1 MLWSALPS
9 RCCPWTSHHFLH
21 EADLRVESVTTLW
34 RIKEQ
39 VTLFSCQE
47 SPVQCSFPCH
57 FSDPPLLYCSTTGW
71 AAAQPDYFFLL
82 SCPYLLLTSDFTSVI
97 SQTHNTN
104 FLLLSLP
111 LRISC
116 LVLLHCPGIP
126 HNYSLNPKQYLMT
139 TSTFYAN
146 LSSYAYS
153 TLQWQDFKNKTKKL
167 IKSVQ
172 DSSFFPIV
180 LSCISWSNYLS
191 FHLYSRSGIITY
203 FFYNSKQTL
212 FSDPLSAPCSL
223 RRILDDY
230 PALNCSHDQ
239 DENFCSENM
248 VLDGLTYYFIFL
260 WPFVVTLWC
269 HFAPVFSV

>member
-1 MLWSALPS
+1 MRLIYVSKVWQRCEESRNKLRSSAVRRAQSNAASLVISVILLCCTVARQDELLPNLIIFFS
-9 RCCPWTSHHFLH
+9 FLVPICCSHLTSH
-21 EADLRVESVTTLW
+21 LW
-34 RIKEQ
+34 FHRPTILTSSCCLCLSEYPVWFCSTALASHTIILSIPSNTSWLPQ
-39 VTLFSCQE
+39 HSMQTYLLMLTRLFS
-47 SPVQCSFPCH
+47 
-57 FSDPPLLYCSTTGW
+57 D
-71 AAAQPDYFFLL
+71 
-82 SCPYLLLTSDFTSVI
+82 
-97 SQTHNTN
+97 
-104 FLLLSLP
+104 
-111 LRISC
+111 RI
-116 LVLLHCPGIP
+116 LKT
-126 HNYSLNPKQYLMT
+126 KQ
-139 TSTFYAN
+139 
-146 LSSYAYS
+146 
-153 TLQWQDFKNKTKKL
+153 KKL

-269 HFAPVFSV
+269 HFAPIFSV